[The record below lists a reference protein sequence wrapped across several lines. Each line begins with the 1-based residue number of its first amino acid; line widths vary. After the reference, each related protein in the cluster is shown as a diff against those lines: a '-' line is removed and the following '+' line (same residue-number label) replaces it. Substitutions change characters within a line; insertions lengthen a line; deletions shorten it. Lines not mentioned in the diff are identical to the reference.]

1 MEQLKLDV
9 ITKAIDDKKGEDIQ
23 IIETKEKSPFFDYV
37 VVATVQNS
45 RQASSIAD
53 EIEEKLS
60 LIKETVH
67 HVEGNTKESEWLLV
81 DCNDIIV
88 HLFSSNERL
97 RVNIE
102 ELLTGKNNGSRKG
115 S

>member
-9 ITKAIDDKKGEDIQ
+9 ITKAIDDKKGEEIQ
-23 IIETKEKSPFFDYV
+23 VIETRGRSPFFDYV

-53 EIEEKLS
+53 EIEEKLA

-67 HVEGNTKESEWLLV
+67 HVEGNSKESEWLLI
-81 DCNDIIV
+81 DCEDIIV
-88 HLFSSNERL
+88 HLFSASERL
-97 RVNIE
+97 RVNLE
-102 ELLTGKNNGSRKG
+102 ELLVGKNNASRKG
-115 S
+115 